1 MVLDLEGKKGYIGF
15 SHAWNGLKV
24 MVKERNFRIHL
35 IATLLVI
42 IVGIYLKL
50 NVQEWTVLIL
60 VIGAVLISETLN
72 SVVEQMIDY
81 IKPEIHPTAKLI
93 KDMAAGSVLLA
104 TIVAIIIGIIIF
116 LPKLID
122 IFI

>member
-1 MVLDLEGKKGYIGF
+1 MDLEGKKGYIGF

-42 IVGIYLKL
+42 LAGIFFKL
-50 NVQEWTVLIL
+50 NVQEWSLLIL
-60 VIGAVLISETLN
+60 VVGAVLISEVFN
-72 SVVEQMIDY
+72 SIVEQMIDY
-81 IKPEIHPTAKLI
+81 IKPEIHPTAKRI

-104 TIVAIIIGIIIF
+104 TIVAVIIGIFIF
-116 LPKLID
+116 FPKIID
-122 IFI
+122 ILL